1 MSEEASG
8 STRVTEWA
16 GGVVVSAEDASA
28 AAFRSKAST
37 SSMTVAPGLPA
48 RSRHEA
54 HSAATSIPDSSSCAS
69 AASRARLESGCASV
83 DGTWG

>member
-16 GGVVVSAEDASA
+16 GGVVSAEDASA
-28 AAFRSKAST
+28 AAFRSMAST
-37 SSMTVAPGLPA
+37 SSMTVAPPLPA

-54 HSAATSIPDSSSCAS
+54 HSAATSIPESSSVAS